1 MITGAVVHPVAVFP
15 KPAIDPFVPHL
26 YRMLTTAWVLATLT
40 VIITAGSLW
49 KYKVWWVRMFDLP
62 RGQTM
67 LFGVLAIILFV
78 AVGAIDAARGWAIA
92 FTAIAIAYQ
101 ARKVFPYTF
110 LAPVMARKGTPR
122 DKQRRLSLLVA
133 NVLGPN
139 RDAHLLLRLIERYDP
154 DIILTLESNTWWEQA
169 LASVQRTRPH
179 AIKIPLDNLY
189 GMHCFSRLPL
199 HDTIVRYLI
208 EDDVPSIR
216 TSIGLPSGDR
226 ITFHGLH
233 PRPPAPGENATA
245 IERDA
250 ELLIVAREIEQDPGT
265 VIVAGDLNDVAWS
278 TTSDLFRR
286 TSGLLDPRRGRGF
299 YNTFHAK
306 VPFFR
311 WPLDHIFHSAD
322 LALLR
327 LERLP
332 AFGSDH
338 YPMFIELEYAPRRNN
353 GEEDASP
360 SAAEEKEVDERI
372 EEGREKA

>member
-1 MITGAVVHPVAVFP
+1 
-15 KPAIDPFVPHL
+15 
-26 YRMLTTAWVLATLT
+26 MLTTAWVLAALT
-40 VIITAGSLW
+40 VLVTAASLW
-49 KYKVWWVRMFDLP
+49 NYKVWWVRMFDLP
-62 RGQTM
+62 RGQTILLGM
-67 LFGVLAIILFV
+67 LAIVFFISD
-78 AVGAIDAARGWAIA
+78 GAISSATGWAIA
-92 FTAIAIAYQ
+92 FTALAIAYQ

-110 LAPVMARKGTPR
+110 LAPVMARKGPPR
-122 DKQRRLSLLVA
+122 DPQRRVSLLVA
-133 NVLGPN
+133 NVLGTN
-139 RDAHLLLRLIERYDP
+139 RDARRLLKLIEQYDP
-154 DIILTLESNTWWEQA
+154 DLILTLESDVWWEQA
-169 LASVQRTRPH
+169 LASVQSTRPH

-189 GMHCFSRLPL
+189 GMHCFSRHPL
-199 HDTIVRYLI
+199 HDTVVRYLI
-208 EDDVPSIR
+208 EEDVPSIR
-216 TSIGLPSGDR
+216 TSIHLPSGDQ

-250 ELLIVAREIEQDPGT
+250 ELLIVAREIEKDPGT

-338 YPMFIELEYAPRRNN
+338 YPMFIELEYAPARNN
-353 GEEDASP
+353 GYEDEAP
-360 SAAEEKEVDERI
+360 STNEREEVDESI
-372 EEGREKA
+372 EEGREKG

>member
-1 MITGAVVHPVAVFP
+1 
-15 KPAIDPFVPHL
+15 
-26 YRMLTTAWVLATLT
+26 MLTTAWVLAALT
-40 VIITAGSLW
+40 VLVTAASLW
-49 KYKVWWVRMFDLP
+49 KFKVWWVRMFDLP
-62 RGQTM
+62 RGQTIVI
-67 LFGVLAIILFV
+67 GVLAIVLFL
-78 AVGAIDAARGWAIA
+78 AMGAINAARAWAIA
-92 FTAIAIAYQ
+92 CTAIAILYQ
-101 ARKVFPYTF
+101 SRKVFPYTF
-110 LAPVMARKGTPR
+110 LAPVMARKGKPR
-122 DKQRRLSLLVA
+122 DPQRRVSLLVA
-133 NVLGPN
+133 NVLGTN
-139 RDAHLLLRLIERYDP
+139 RDAHRLLQLIQEYDP
-154 DIILTLESNTWWEQA
+154 DIILTLESDAWWEEALSAVQA
-169 LASVQRTRPH
+169 TRPH

-199 HDTIVRYLI
+199 RDTVVRYLI
-208 EDDVPSIR
+208 EEDVPSIR
-216 TSIGLPSGDR
+216 TGVVLPSGDV

-250 ELLIVAREIEQDPGT
+250 ELLIVAREIEKDPGT

-322 LALLR
+322 LSLLR

-338 YPMFIELEYAPRRNN
+338 YPMFIELELAPARNN
-353 GEEDASP
+353 GEEDEAP
-360 SAAEEKEVDERI
+360 SADEEKEVDERI
-372 EEGREKA
+372 EEGRGKGGTD